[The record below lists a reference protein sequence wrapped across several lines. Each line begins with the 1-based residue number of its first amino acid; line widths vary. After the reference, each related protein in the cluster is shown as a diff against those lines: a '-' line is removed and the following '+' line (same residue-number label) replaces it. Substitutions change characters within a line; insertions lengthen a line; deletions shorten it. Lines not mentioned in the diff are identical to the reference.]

1 MTALTTIE
9 RGNIRRRTSTASK
22 TSRRAGNATAK
33 FKKAINQSRKAVAD
47 AKRAVDDRISRAT
60 GIDFGWCDAALTVA
74 GAASVVAGRHR
85 IRRGAK
91 KRFHDCGHWSRY
103 KKINDHIDVVKGK
116 NHRLKW
122 GHSAEFLPGLVRK
135 FGWSAVPAYAVHL
148 AQDLTTIAGI
158 PLIPWPR
165 LAKIALQR
173 FGLRSAAATACVT
186 VNLATV
192 VGAVGTALIVF
203 EVGSV
208 GYRLYVKVR
217 EKQGK
222 PVFTVVDAISVE
234 AV

>member
-1 MTALTTIE
+1 M
-9 RGNIRRRTSTASK
+9 
-22 TSRRAGNATAK
+22 
-33 FKKAINQSRKAVAD
+33 
-47 AKRAVDDRISRAT
+47 
-60 GIDFGWCDAALTVA
+60 
-74 GAASVVAGRHR
+74 
-85 IRRGAK
+85 
-91 KRFHDCGHWSRY
+91 
-103 KKINDHIDVVKGK
+103 
-116 NHRLKW
+116 
-122 GHSAEFLPGLVRK
+122 
-135 FGWSAVPAYAVHL
+135 HL

-165 LAKIALQR
+165 LAKIALQK

-192 VGAVGTALIVF
+192 IGAVGTALIVI

-217 EKQGK
+217 EKRGK